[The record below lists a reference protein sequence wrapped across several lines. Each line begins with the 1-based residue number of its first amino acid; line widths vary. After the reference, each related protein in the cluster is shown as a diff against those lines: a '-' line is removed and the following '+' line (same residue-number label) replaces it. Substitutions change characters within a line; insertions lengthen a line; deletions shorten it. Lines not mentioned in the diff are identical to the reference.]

1 MVLKVK
7 EELVL
12 KVKEELVLK
21 VKEDLVLKVT
31 GELVLKV
38 KEIGWRQLHQSSVRR
53 NLFQATPPKRKFVKS
68 LSHTGCITAASQ

>member
-21 VKEDLVLKVT
+21 VKE
-31 GELVLKV
+31 
-38 KEIGWRQLHQSSVRR
+38 IGWRQLHQSSVHR
-53 NLFQATPPKRKFVKS
+53 NLFQATQPKRKFVKS
-68 LSHTGCITAASQ
+68 LYHIQGA